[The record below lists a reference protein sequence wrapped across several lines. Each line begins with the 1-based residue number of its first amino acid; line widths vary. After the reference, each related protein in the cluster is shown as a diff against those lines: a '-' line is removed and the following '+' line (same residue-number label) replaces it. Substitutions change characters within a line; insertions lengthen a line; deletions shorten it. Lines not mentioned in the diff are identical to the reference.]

1 MAQGYRGATAAAAGR
16 RLAASRQEWPFV
28 SLCLLALLSPFIVLG
43 QGGDWPLALLSLGAV
58 MAVPGAAIEAMMA
71 VARLAL
77 WVEGGG
83 S

>member
-1 MAQGYRGATAAAAGR
+1 MAQGYPRATAAAASCR
-16 RLAASRQEWPFV
+16 VAASRQEWPFA
-28 SLCLLALLSPFIVLG
+28 SLCLLALLSPLIVLG
-43 QGGDWPLALLSLGAV
+43 QGGDWPLALLSVGAV

-71 VARLAL
+71 LARLAL